1 MAHATIEDWLSKA
14 VGRPMDPDGAY
25 GYQCVDLVD
34 QYAQDI
40 FGIRWQDSVGGVG
53 GARELLDRVP
63 DEYWVRIDNNP
74 NDPNLIPQRGDVVV
88 WDGDETNEF
97 GHTAVVL
104 GADTSGMNV
113 VQQNGNT
120 NWLPSHTAWLQYYQ
134 VGTGSIAGW
143 LRPKENKLK
152 GYIQFASSTPV
163 VSPPAATAANVR
175 TTNEYGVNR
184 RKAPD
189 KNGEFIDKFG
199 PELDITIGG
208 YVHATSPYGDDAT
221 NPFARVWFVGGISGG
236 YMHSSGFTNPNP
248 EGLQQLPW
256 NIGTPVVSPSNPEP
270 AVPVVPAYDFQLD
283 FNIVNGITV
292 EKLPA
297 NNTNV
302 DTGNISA
309 NVKAVV
315 DHWWNKLEVNPTIE
329 GTIGEFI
336 KEGTY
341 KSPHWIV
348 GETRIIQTVAMKD
361 RAYHAGPKGNDKYG
375 IEVDPHVT
383 EKNADGSYTD
393 KAKRIQANVKA
404 LHLAIEGKQGVCT
417 YHLHKEFM
425 ATECS
430 GIDLATVTPDRSAPA
445 PIPEPI
451 ASEIDAFFEWLKLEF
466 RNRS

>member
-14 VGRPMDPDGAY
+14 VGRPMDPDGAF

-40 FGIRWQDSVGGVG
+40 FGIRWQLSVGGVG

-63 DEYWVRIDNNP
+63 DEYWVRIN
-74 NDPNLIPQRGDVVV
+74 NDPNDSNLIPIRGDVVV
-88 WDGDETNEF
+88 WDGDASNPY

-104 GADTSGMNV
+104 GADTNGMTV

-152 GYIQFASSTPV
+152 GYIQPASSSPV
-163 VSPPAATAANVR
+163 VTPPAVTPANVR
-175 TTNEYGVNR
+175 TTSAYGVNR

-189 KNGEFIDKFG
+189 KNGEFIDTFG
-199 PELDITIGG
+199 PDLDITIGG
-208 YVHATSPYGDDAT
+208 YVQATDPYGDG
-221 NPFARVWFVGGISGG
+221 NNIWFVGGITGG
-236 YMHSSGFTNPNP
+236 YMHSSGFTNMGTDGF
-248 EGLQQLPW
+248 EQLPW
-256 NIGTPVVSPSNPEP
+256 NIGTPVVTPANPEP
-270 AVPVVPAYDFQLD
+270 AVPTVPLYDFQLD
-283 FNIVNGITV
+283 FHILNGITV

-297 NNTNV
+297 HNTNV
-302 DTGNISA
+302 DTGNIPS
-309 NVKAVV
+309 NVRDLV
-315 DHWWNKLEVNPTIE
+315 DHWWNKLEVNPSIE

-336 KEGTY
+336 REGSY

-348 GETRIIQTVAMKD
+348 SDTRIIQMVAMKD
-361 RAYHAGPKGNDKYG
+361 RAYHAGPKGNDKFG

-383 EKNADGSYTD
+383 EKNADGTYTD

-404 LHLAIEGKQGVCT
+404 LHSAIEGKQGGIVT
-417 YHLHKEFM
+417 PHLHKEFM

-430 GIDLATVTPDRSAPA
+430 GIDLATVTPDRSTPT
-445 PIPEPI
+445 PIPEPTLD
-451 ASEIDAFFEWLKLEF
+451 EIDAFFEWLKLEF